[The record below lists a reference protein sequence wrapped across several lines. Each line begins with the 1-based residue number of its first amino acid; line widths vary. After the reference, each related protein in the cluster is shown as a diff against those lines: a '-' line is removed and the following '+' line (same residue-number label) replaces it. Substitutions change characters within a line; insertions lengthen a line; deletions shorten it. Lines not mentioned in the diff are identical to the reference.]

1 MYIYVIQCASRKYYI
16 GKTCDVIKRYLEHQA
31 QSPSH
36 SASWTSLY
44 RPEKLVECRP
54 MKSEHDENNL
64 TKDYMKIYGI
74 QNVRGGSYTTVKLS
88 EDIESLLERELI
100 GNADKCYKCHLSGHF
115 ARDCKRAPLFRKRE
129 NSKKS
134 EKSESESSRSE
145 SSESSDSSDEDE
157 NKNRKYSYK
166 CSRCGR
172 KGHSI
177 SKCYASTHLNGNNL

>member
-1 MYIYVIQCASRKYYI
+1 
-16 GKTCDVIKRYLEHQA
+16 
-31 QSPSH
+31 
-36 SASWTSLY
+36 
-44 RPEKLVECRP
+44 

-134 EKSESESSRSE
+134 ESESS

-166 CSRCGR
+166 CTRCGR